1 MVSKGTHIIIKLVE
15 ELEDNSWEAKIVK
28 QNGNRIK
35 LSVNSHHKAV
45 IGQYK
50 LTVMVKC
57 PKQELAVTHD
67 PSKDVVMLFNPWCEG
82 KDEWSVMRQQKVEK
96 RREEVDR
103 ETKVAL

>member
-15 ELEDNSWEAKIVK
+15 ELEDHSWEAKIVK
-28 QNGNRIK
+28 QKGNRIK
-35 LSVNSHHKAV
+35 LSVNSHPKAV

-57 PKQELAVTHD
+57 PKREVAITHD

-82 KDEWSVMRQQKVEK
+82 KDEWSVMRQQKVER
-96 RREEVDR
+96 RREVVDR